1 MKDNKGLSL
10 LEVLIAM
17 LVLGIG
23 ILGLAPMV
31 VLSIEGNN
39 ISRDVVTVSN
49 IAKEKLEYLESLEDM
64 PAMPYREQEL
74 DIHTGY
80 DRTTYVRDNTID
92 TLLPPDVYRVDVT
105 VSWIDKASVQRST
118 TYSTYINKG

>member
-1 MKDNKGLSL
+1 MNDNKGLSL

-49 IAKEKLEYLESLEDM
+49 IAKEKLEYLESLDDM
-64 PAMPYREQEL
+64 PAMPYREEEL
-74 DIHTGY
+74 NIYSGY

-92 TLLPPDVYRVDVT
+92 TLLPPGVYRVDVT
-105 VSWIDKASVQRST
+105 VSWIDKATVQRST
-118 TYSTYINKG
+118 TYSTFMNKG

>member
-1 MKDNKGLSL
+1 MNDNKGLSL

-49 IAKEKLEYLESLEDM
+49 IAKEKLEYLESLTVM
-64 PAMPYREQEL
+64 PAMPYHEQEL
-74 DIHTGY
+74 NIYSGY

-92 TLLPPDVYRVDVT
+92 TLLPPGVYRVDVT
-105 VSWIDKASVQRST
+105 VSWIDKATVQRST
-118 TYSTYINKG
+118 TYSTFMNKG

>member
-1 MKDNKGLSL
+1 MNDNKGLSL

-49 IAKEKLEYLESLEDM
+49 IAKEKLEYLESLDDM
-64 PAMPYREQEL
+64 PAMPYLEQEL
-74 DIHTGY
+74 NIYSGY

-118 TYSTYINKG
+118 TYSTFMNKG